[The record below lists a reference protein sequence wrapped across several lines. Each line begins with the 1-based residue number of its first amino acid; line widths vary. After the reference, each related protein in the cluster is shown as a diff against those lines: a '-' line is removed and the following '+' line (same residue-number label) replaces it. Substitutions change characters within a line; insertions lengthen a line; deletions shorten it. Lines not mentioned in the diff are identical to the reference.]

1 MTLSL
6 IKAAVAATA
15 ITVVSASG
23 AFAFAPLSGEFNY
36 DTAIKADHFFG
47 APTINWAS
55 ARWLGEEVG
64 RQSRLLPHPVPDP
77 LAVAGPGL
85 LLGPLRLRLRQLIT
99 RPIR

>member
-36 DTAIKADHFFG
+36 DAAIKADHFFG
-47 APTINWAS
+47 APTIN
-55 ARWLGEEVG
+55 
-64 RQSRLLPHPVPDP
+64 
-77 LAVAGPGL
+77 
-85 LLGPLRLRLRQLIT
+85 
-99 RPIR
+99 